1 MATYVITVIGD
12 DRVGLVE
19 SLAEVV
25 ASNGGNWERS
35 RMTELA
41 GKFAG
46 VLMVRLP
53 DERADDLAAAMRGL
67 DDVLDVTLQQ
77 ATASPDSAGE
87 LETVTLE
94 LVADDHS
101 GIVRD
106 ITTAISRHGV
116 TIDELES
123 EVTDAPM
130 MGGQLF
136 RCRATVRARREVLA
150 AVQDD
155 LEKVA
160 GELMVELKIAAV
172 D

>member
-12 DRVGLVE
+12 DRVGLVQ
-19 SLAEVV
+19 SLAEIV
-25 ASNGGNWERS
+25 SSTGGNWERS
-35 RMTELA
+35 EMTELA

-46 VLMVRLP
+46 LVMVTLP
-53 DERADDLAAAMRGL
+53 DERADDLAAALRGL
-67 DDVLDVTLQQ
+67 GDVLTVTMQQ
-77 ATASPDSAGE
+77 AVAPTDASAG
-87 LETVTLE
+87 LETVTLD

-106 ITTAISRHGV
+106 VTAAIGRHGV
-116 TIDELES
+116 SIDQFES

-136 RCRATVRARREVLA
+136 RCRATVRARPEVLA

-155 LEKVA
+155 LERLA
-160 GELMVELKIAAV
+160 GELLVDLKIAVA